1 MTMPSKDHT
10 VAKGSHLVMYYMNAA
25 NADTLRLLTYDS
37 QRRPVINSL
46 QPVESDGGWLPAH
59 RRSTT

>member
-1 MTMPSKDHT
+1 MPSKDHA
-10 VAKGSHLVMYYMNAA
+10 VVKGSHFVMYCTNAA

-37 QRRPVINSL
+37 QLRPVINSL
-46 QPVESDGGWLPAH
+46 QPVDSDGGWLPAH